1 MEVRMDYFVTGAT
14 GFIGKRLVRKLLA
27 RPDSTV
33 HFLTRSS
40 ELEKLESLYAF
51 WGGERSRTLPVV
63 GDLKQPH
70 LGVAKAEQKRLKG
83 KIDHFFHL
91 AALYDLGASAEEDE
105 AVNIAGTRHTL
116 AFAEAIAAGRFHH
129 MSSIA
134 AAGMFEGIFRE
145 DMFDEAENLDHPY
158 YRTKHESEGIVRKE
172 CRVPWRIYRPASVV
186 GDSRTGEMD
195 KIDGPYY
202 FFKIIQKLRR
212 VLPPWLPTVGLEGG
226 RINIVPVDFV
236 VDAMD
241 HIAHLE
247 GEDGKCFHLTD
258 PHPHRVGDVLQ
269 IFARAAHAPDMGMR
283 INAALL
289 GFIPKGVRKSLMA
302 LTPVRRIR
310 KAVMKDLGLPD
321 DILDFINY
329 PTRFDCRETER
340 ALKGTGVAV
349 PPLESYAWRLWDYWE
364 RHLDPDLFIDR
375 TLKGQVKGKVV
386 LVTGGSS
393 GIGKATAHKLAE
405 AGAVTI
411 IVARDK
417 EKLAEAKREFE
428 ADGLELVA
436 YSADIS
442 DPAECDD
449 FVRQVTG
456 EYGGVDILVNNAGR
470 SIRRAIENS
479 FDRFH
484 DFERCMQLNYFAAVR
499 LTMGFLPGMLAKK
512 KGHIINISSIGV
524 LTNAPR
530 FSAYVASKS
539 ALEAFSRC
547 AASEFTD
554 RGIDFTSI
562 NMPLVRTPMIAP
574 TKLYQNVPTLTPE
587 EAADLV
593 VEAIIHKPV
602 RIATRLGI
610 FGQVVHA
617 VLAQGGADHH
627 EHQLPHVPGFHR
639 RRRPEGRRPGPAH
652 RRPDRLHPAD
662 ARHPF
667 LRQTSCDPDPAT
679 PPPIFPAP
687 PPTAAP
693 SA

>member
-1 MEVRMDYFVTGAT
+1 MEYFVTGAT

-33 HFLTRSS
+33 YFLTRSS

-51 WGGERSRTLPVV
+51 WNADGSRAIPVV
-63 GDLKQPH
+63 GDLKQPL

-116 AFAEAIAAGRFHH
+116 AFAEAVAARCFHH

-172 CRVPWRIYRPASVV
+172 CKLPWRIYRPGSVV

-212 VLPPWLPTVGLEGG
+212 LLPPWLPTIGIEGG

-236 VDAMD
+236 VDALD
-241 HIAHLE
+241 HIGHLA
-247 GEDGKCFHLTD
+247 GQDGKCFHLTD
-258 PHPHRVGDVLQ
+258 PHPHRVGDVLA
-269 IFARAAHAPDMGMR
+269 ILTRAAHAPDMGLR

-289 GFIPKGVRKSLMA
+289 GFIPKGVKKSLLA

-310 KAVMKDLGLPD
+310 NALMKDLGLPD
-321 DILDFINY
+321 DILDFVNY
-329 PTRFDCRETER
+329 PTRFDCRETEK
-340 ALKGTGVAV
+340 ALAGSGIAV

-364 RHLDPDLFIDR
+364 RHLDPDLFVDR
-375 TLKGQVKGKVV
+375 TLRGRVQGKVV

-393 GIGKATAHKLAE
+393 GIGKAVARKVAE
-405 AGAVTI
+405 AGAVTV
-411 IVARDK
+411 IVARDQD
-417 EKLAEAKREFE
+417 KLAEAKREFE
-428 ADGLELVA
+428 AGGLQLVA

-442 DPAECDD
+442 NYEECDD
-449 FVRQVTG
+449 FVRQVTE
-456 EYGGVDILVNNAGR
+456 EYGGVDFLVNNAGR

-554 RGIDFTSI
+554 RGIDFTCI
-562 NMPLVRTPMIAP
+562 NMPLVKTPMIAP

-617 VLAQGGADHH
+617 VSPKVAQIIMNTSFRMFPDSAAAVGQKEGA
-627 EHQLPHVPGFHR
+627 
-639 RRRPEGRRPGPAH
+639 PA
-652 RRPDRLHPAD
+652 
-662 ARHPF
+662 
-667 LRQTSCDPDPAT
+667 Q
-679 PPPIFPAP
+679 
-687 PPTAAP
+687 PTADQIAF
-693 SA
+693 SQLMRGIHF